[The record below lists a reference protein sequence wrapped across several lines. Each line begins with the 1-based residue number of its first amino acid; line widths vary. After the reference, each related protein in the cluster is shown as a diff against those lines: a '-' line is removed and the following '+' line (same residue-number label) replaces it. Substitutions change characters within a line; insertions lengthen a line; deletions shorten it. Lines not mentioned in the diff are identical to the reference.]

1 MTRRELK
8 KEAKH
13 IVRKNYAIL
22 LVVCVTAAFM
32 GTEFGGSL
40 DFIKQARPDDSPE
53 IQQLQ
58 EAENV
63 VTSGAT
69 EGIYNDTTMD
79 VIFTAL
85 SGEIGQSREMSKKLK
100 DEAVARTKNG
110 EGNSVLGRSR
120 GLLAK
125 AANNIMSGAIFVK
138 TISAAE
144 KIGMSTSA
152 IMAVFIILALLVFLS
167 FWFFLVNMYTAVS
180 RRIFLE
186 CRIYERVTIQRFL
199 VFIHVRKWCKVACAM
214 FMTTLLHV
222 LWSFTIAGYFIK
234 RYSYFL
240 VPYILAENPD
250 AGWKEAISLSRKIMQ
265 GHKWECF
272 ILEASFFWWY
282 MLGMI
287 TFGLSDL
294 FFTNMYKTAALTGYY
309 AELRQQTIERQT
321 SGFEILN
328 DRYLYVKADRQ
339 LLESRYPEAA
349 EMERLPEPDIHYK
362 GIAGFLA
369 NVLGITVI
377 NRRDEAEY
385 EAYEAKQLQLRNMEA
400 IVDGLSYPGRLSAIP
415 EHSKNKR
422 VAHIRYMRHYSIPS
436 LIMLFFIFSFIGW
449 LWEVS
454 LHLILDGV
462 FVNRGVMY
470 GPWLPI
476 YGAGGILIL
485 TLLSRFRSNPAA
497 CFIAIEILCGF
508 VEYFTSYYLESTY
521 GQKWWDYSGYFLNL
535 NGRIC
540 AEGLITFAIGGM
552 AIVYLLAPLID
563 NHLRKINYK
572 IAIPVCVFLLGV
584 FMADH
589 FYSAAHPNE
598 GKGVT
603 DYSGASIQYLSIED
617 TCCLNTSQE
626 RTSEKCWQYC

>member
-13 IVRKNYAIL
+13 IVRKHYAIL
-22 LVVCVTAAFM
+22 LVVCVAAAFM

-40 DFIKQARPDDSPE
+40 DFIRQARPDDSPE

-58 EAENV
+58 EAEGF

-69 EGIYNDTTMD
+69 EGIYSDTAAD
-79 VIFTAL
+79 VIITAL
-85 SGEIGQSREMSKKLK
+85 SGKIDKSREMSDRLK
-100 DEAVARTKNG
+100 NEAVYRTKNG
-110 EGNSVLGRSR
+110 EGNSILGRSR

-125 AANNIMSGAIFVK
+125 AANSIMSGAIFIK
-138 TISAAE
+138 IISAAE
-144 KIGMSTSA
+144 RIGMSPN
-152 IMAVFIILALLVFLS
+152 AVMTLFIIIALSLFLS

-186 CRIYERVTIQRFL
+186 CRTYERVTIQRFL
-199 VFIHVRKWCKVACAM
+199 VFIHVRKWCKVSLAM
-214 FMTTLLHV
+214 FMMTLFHV
-222 LWSFTIAGYFIK
+222 VWSFTIAGFFIK

-272 ILEASFFWWY
+272 IFEASFFWWY
-282 MLGMI
+282 MLGI
-287 TFGLSDL
+287 ISFGLTDL

-309 AELRQQTIERQT
+309 AGLRQQAIDHRTA
-321 SGFEILN
+321 GFELLN
-328 DRYLYVKADRQ
+328 DRYLYVKAGRE
-339 LLESRYPEAA
+339 LLESSYPEAA
-349 EMERLPEPDIHYK
+349 EIKRQPEPDIPYK

-377 NRRDEAEY
+377 NRREEAEY
-385 EAYEAKQLQLRNMEA
+385 EAYEAKQLQLRNTEA
-400 IVDGLSYPGRLSAIP
+400 IADGLSYPGRLSAIP

-485 TLLSRFRSNPAA
+485 TLLNRFRPKPAA
-497 CFIAIEILCGF
+497 CFVAIEILCGF
-508 VEYFTSYYLESTY
+508 VEYFTSYYLEITY

-572 IAIPVCVFLLGV
+572 IAIPVCILLLGA
-584 FMADH
+584 FTADH

-603 DYSGASIQYLSIED
+603 DYKGASVQYLIIED
-617 TCCLNTSQE
+617 TCCENAGQE
-626 RTSEKCWQYC
+626 RMS